1 MYYNVRQN
9 KGVDI
14 CWNISQT
21 LLYICQMENN
31 IRKLSL
37 LMKLNIF
44 DQMCILFEKLILML
58 ILHKHTVIYVKY

>member
-1 MYYNVRQN
+1 
-9 KGVDI
+9 
-14 CWNISQT
+14 
-21 LLYICQMENN
+21 MENN

-58 ILHKHTVIYVKY
+58 ILHKDTVIYVKY